1 MYLIDK
7 CTVVFSIKI
16 CTNKLI
22 SANCPYLSLLE
33 AKKKIIRDVRTFIFF
48 DNNNNHKM
56 TDSTLTKKRQ
66 IDIEK

>member
-33 AKKKIIRDVRTFIFF
+33 AKKKSYETCGLLYF
-48 DNNNNHKM
+48 
-56 TDSTLTKKRQ
+56 STTTTTK
-66 IDIEK
+66 